1 MEGVI
6 AAAVA
11 AQWERWSQVSGLM
24 AEHVARKEA
33 DLAALRQQ
41 SAKLATQ
48 ITAFTAE
55 AASALDGA
63 ASAASTGLQV
73 CSHHSISQGY
83 LHSLGY
89 GDSGVK
95 G

>member
-11 AQWERWSQVSGLM
+11 AQRERWAQVSRLM
-24 AEHVARKEA
+24 AEHVAQKET

-41 SAKLATQ
+41 SAELSDQ
-48 ITAFTAE
+48 LTAFTAG

-63 ASAASTGLQV
+63 ATAASTGLQV
-73 CSHHSISQGY
+73 RSTRST
-83 LHSLGY
+83 
-89 GDSGVK
+89 VWV
-95 G
+95 

>member
-11 AQWERWSQVSGLM
+11 AQRERWAQVSRLM

-33 DLAALRQQ
+33 DLAALRQR
-41 SAKLATQ
+41 SDELAAQ
-48 ITAFTAE
+48 LTAFTAD

-63 ASAASTGLQV
+63 AAAASSGLQV
-73 CSHHSISQGY
+73 CSRASRRI
-83 LHSLGY
+83 
-89 GDSGVK
+89 
-95 G
+95 